1 MSIFPGQRKGEVGR
15 EIEEGKKGC
24 VCEVGRGIEEG
35 ERVCEVGRFMLWRR
49 DEVGRCWVQMEFG
62 NIK

>member
-1 MSIFPGQRKGEVGR
+1 MWGGR